1 MAPAP
6 QANGYLRIADFG
18 LAAPLSECG
27 TTQVG
32 TVLYQAPE
40 LVRNEAHGFGAA
52 ADVEGA
58 RLTSAPAAPVA
69 LPGGPAVLDRP

>member
-52 ADVEGA
+52 ADV
-58 RLTSAPAAPVA
+58 
-69 LPGGPAVLDRP
+69 